1 MNMKLNKKEI
11 NILHKIINIFTI
23 KELELLFNENEINDL
38 CDLMKKYKI

>member
-11 NILHKIINIFTI
+11 KILHKIINIFTV
-23 KELELLFNENEINDL
+23 KELELLFNEKELNDL

>member
-1 MNMKLNKKEI
+1 MSKKEI

-23 KELELLFNENEINDL
+23 KELEKLFNENEINDL